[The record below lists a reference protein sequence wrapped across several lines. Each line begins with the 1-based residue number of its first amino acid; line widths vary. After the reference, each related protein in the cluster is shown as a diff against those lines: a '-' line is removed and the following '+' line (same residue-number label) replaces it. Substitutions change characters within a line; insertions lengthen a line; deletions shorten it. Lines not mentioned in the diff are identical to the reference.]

1 MVGTSEGQN
10 LISGEVAGNAVQA
23 RDIGTVIL
31 EHPGRPSTVPR
42 QLPAASPL
50 FTGRE
55 AELAQLTSALE
66 DKLGRGSTVV
76 ISALAGA
83 GGIGKTWLALHW
95 ADQNA
100 ERFPDGQLFVD
111 LRGFDPSDDPMPAH
125 EAVRGFL
132 DALGVSPDNIPAERS
147 AQVGLYRSL
156 VATRQMLIVL
166 DNARDSDHIAPLLPG
181 GSRCTVLVTSRDRM
195 AGLISQHSAL
205 PVTVEAL
212 DEQQSHALLA
222 RRLDVARLAAEPGA
236 VAELVRSCAGLPL
249 ALSIVAGR
257 AILDPHVPL
266 ADLAAELRDT
276 ATRLQ
281 ALDDGTPTTSLET
294 VLSWSYRALTADQ
307 ATVFTLLGAAPGPDI
322 SVLAAANLAGKR
334 ERQVRTILRSLER
347 VSLLQQ
353 HAPER
358 YQMHDLVRLYAAR
371 HADPDNTARG
381 LHRLVT
387 FACHTAHAADLCIA
401 PSHVPIEL
409 DELVP
414 GCRPRPFVDRDDA
427 WAWLTTERVNLM
439 ATLQLAAKNDW
450 YSAVW
455 QLAWALT
462 TLQLRQGHLHD
473 NQAAWEAGLT
483 ASQHLPDVR
492 LRTRAYRHSG
502 RAAALLGQHDD
513 ALRHLRSGIS
523 WAHEHG
529 DHLGEA
535 HLHRALAVAWEQ
547 RGEYG
552 QALEHAERAFH
563 LYEQLGSSVSGAH
576 ALNEIGWY
584 TAKLGDLDHA
594 RQHCTQALEQCR
606 NRHDASGEATALLSL
621 GYIAH
626 QAGDTDHAINIYH
639 QSLSLYRELGDAAS
653 EATTLDFLGD
663 AFAARDTTAACE
675 AWQQALE
682 LFQSQHRTKDADRA
696 QQKIIA
702 AGG

>member
-1 MVGTSEGQN
+1 MVGTSEGHN
-10 LISGEVAGNAVQA
+10 LINGDVAGNAVQA
-23 RDIGTVIL
+23 RGIGTVVL
-31 EHPGRPSTVPR
+31 EHPARPSTVPR

-66 DKLGRGSTVV
+66 DKLGQGSTVV

-111 LRGFDPSDDPMPAH
+111 LRGFDPSDEPMPAH

-132 DALGVSPDNIPAERS
+132 DALGVAPDNIPSERS

-166 DNARDSDHIAPLLPG
+166 DNARDSDHITPLLPG
-181 GSRCTVLVTSRDRM
+181 GSQCTVLVTSRDRM

-222 RRLDVARLAAEPGA
+222 RRLDDARLAAEPAA

-294 VLSWSYRALTADQ
+294 VLSWSYRALTAEQ

-322 SVLAAANLAGKR
+322 SLLAAANLAGTPGPQTR
-334 ERQVRTILRSLER
+334 MILRSLER
-347 VSLLQQ
+347 VSLIQQ
-353 HAPER
+353 HAPQR
-358 YQMHDLVRLYAAR
+358 YRMHDLVRLYAAR
-371 HADPDNTARG
+371 QTEPTAEAQG
-381 LHRLVT
+381 LRRLVT

-401 PSHVPIEL
+401 PSHTPIEL

-414 GCRPRPFVDRDDA
+414 GCAPRPLADRDDA

-439 ATLQLAAKNDW
+439 ATLQLAAKKGWD
-450 YSAVW
+450 SAVW

-462 TLQLRQGHLHD
+462 TVQLRQGHLQD
-473 NQAAWEAGLT
+473 NQAAWKTGLA
-483 ASQHLPDVR
+483 ASAHLPDVR
-492 LRTRAYRHSG
+492 LRTRAYRHCG

-513 ALRHLRSGIS
+513 ALRYLQDGIS
-523 WAHEHG
+523 WAHAHS
-529 DHLGEA
+529 DQLGEA
-535 HLHRALAVAWEQ
+535 HTHRALAVAWDQ
-547 RGEYG
+547 RGEPQ
-552 QALEHAERAFH
+552 QALKHAERAFR
-563 LYEQLGSSVSGAH
+563 LYEQLGSPVSSAH

-584 TAKLGDLDHA
+584 TAKLGNLDHA
-594 RQHCTQALEQCR
+594 HRHCTRALEQCR
-606 NRHDASGEATALLSL
+606 SRQDRSGEATTLLSL

-626 QAGDTDHAINIYH
+626 QTGDTDHAINTYRH
-639 QSLSLYRELGDAAS
+639 SLSLYRELGDAAS

-663 AFAARDTTAACE
+663 AFENRDTVAARE
-675 AWQQALE
+675 AWEQALE
-682 LFQSQHRTKDADRA
+682 LFQSQHRTEDAGRVR
-696 QQKIIA
+696 QKISTVS
-702 AGG
+702 